1 MKMTTSAKES
11 RQLRWSHRVEN
22 EHGRIVNPAA
32 PESVHGTSYGYVGWG
47 CRCERC
53 ADWSSKSGA
62 AATKRRIH
70 NQLILMGMQLRL
82 RLGGTCNVGEL
93 AEKPG
98 HGGEGG
104 DTLHQGMT
112 ADDHAAMRHLQ
123 DQVIRFVP
131 PDDESQEKVE
141 KAFDR
146 GVKRQTRRPVT
157 EVHLTPDLPA
167 APPVITSVRERI
179 TSVAELEAI
188 SKAYF
193 DPQWRAPAT
202 GHDTG
207 EARERRAHGTMEIIV
222 GENDGPVLWFSE
234 REVGTGESEV
244 LNPTIKGIKKAK
256 GGRGG
261 STDPTTYKDLLD
273 RLKAA
278 GCTVSVTGSGHHKV
292 EKDDRFVIL
301 PRSASDIRSIKN
313 SVMEARNQGL
323 L

>member
-1 MKMTTSAKES
+1 MKMTTSAKEA
-11 RQLRWSHRVEN
+11 RLRRWSHRVED
-22 EHGRIVNPAA
+22 EYGRVVNPAA

-47 CRCERC
+47 CRCKPC
-53 ADWSSKSGA
+53 ADWSSRNGEA
-62 AATKRRIH
+62 AAKRRIH
-70 NQLILMGMQLRL
+70 NQLILMGLQSRF

-93 AEKPG
+93 AEKP
-98 HGGEGG
+98 
-104 DTLHQGMT
+104 
-112 ADDHAAMRHLQ
+112 DHISIIEYAPSPR
-123 DQVIRFVP
+123 QVVAVEY
-131 PDDESQEKVE
+131 DDEPQEKVE

-146 GVKRQTRRPVT
+146 GVKRQTRKPVS
-157 EVHLTPDLPA
+157 EVHLAPELPA

-179 TSVAELEAI
+179 TSIAELEAI

-207 EARERRAHGTMEIIV
+207 EARERRAHGSMEIIV

-244 LNPTIKGIKKAK
+244 LNPKIKGIKKAK